1 MLRTCSHI
9 VQAVSGFD
17 TVANRVILSNLFSLK
32 LLPYWYIYGLVE
44 ISYRLPVTCCR
55 KLVRPSKQKN
65 SYNMSLKKASIL
77 VIDDDTDVLIAV
89 RLLLRTEVKEV
100 VTEKNPEQIP
110 FLLAKGGFDLVLLD
124 MNFNATINTGNEGIY
139 WLQRIKEIKPHVSVI
154 MITAYGDID
163 LAVRSLKEG
172 AADFVVKPWHN
183 EKLVSTL
190 NNVLKNREQNKNST
204 GGIRVQP
211 GNTDMGMLG
220 ESEVMQDIF
229 YKIDKIAPTDANILI
244 LGENGTGKDL
254 IATAIHEQ
262 SLRSGKPFIK
272 VDVGALTESLFESE
286 LFGHKKGA
294 FTDAREDRVGRF
306 ESANGG
312 TLFLDEIGNIS
323 LQQQAKLLTVLQN
336 RQVTRL
342 GTNVSTPIDI
352 RLICATN
359 IPLSELANENRFRKD
374 LIYRINTVEIIVPP
388 LRKRKADVLL
398 LANHFA
404 RIYANKYLK
413 QNIKFHS
420 SALDKLQQYSFPG
433 NVRELQYTIER
444 AIIMSDTETIEASDI
459 LFSPI
464 ESSISEEQEDEV
476 LKLSTIEKNTI
487 LKVID
492 KHNGNISKAAKEL
505 GLTRTALYRRLSKY
519 DI

>member
-1 MLRTCSHI
+1 
-9 VQAVSGFD
+9 
-17 TVANRVILSNLFSLK
+17 
-32 LLPYWYIYGLVE
+32 
-44 ISYRLPVTCCR
+44 
-55 KLVRPSKQKN
+55 
-65 SYNMSLKKASIL
+65 MSLKKASIL
-77 VIDDDTDVLIAV
+77 VIDDDTDVLTAV
-89 RLLLRTEVKEV
+89 RLLVRTEVKEV

-110 FLLAKGGFDLVLLD
+110 FLLSRDTYDLVLLD
-124 MNFNATINTGNEGIY
+124 MNFNASINTGNEGIY
-139 WLQRIKEIKPHVSVI
+139 WLKRIKELKPEVAVI

-172 AADFVVKPWHN
+172 ASDFVVKPWHN
-183 EKLVSTL
+183 EKLLSTL
-190 NNVLKNREQNKNST
+190 ITVLGNREQNKNNIAGVKPPT
-204 GGIRVQP
+204 GQV
-211 GNTDMGMLG
+211 NTKMIG
-220 ESEVMQDIF
+220 ESEVMEDIF

-262 SLRSGKPFIK
+262 SLRSDQPFIK

-336 RQVTRL
+336 RMVTRL
-342 GTNVSTPIDI
+342 GSNQPVPIDI

-374 LIYRINTVEIIVPP
+374 LIYRINTVEITVPP
-388 LRKRKADVLL
+388 LRKRKEDIVLL
-398 LANHFA
+398 ALHFA

-413 QNIKFHS
+413 PNIQFHE
-420 SALDKLQQYSFPG
+420 SALDKLRQYTFPG

-444 AIIMSDTETIEASDI
+444 AIIMTDSEMIQANDL

-464 ESSISEEQEDEV
+464 ENTVTESQEDEV
-476 LKLSTIEKNTI
+476 LKLSTMEKNTI
-487 LKVID
+487 MRVID